1 MEEYED
7 ALKLLYRLNYEEP
20 ENQQVNRVLAWTHL
34 CCRQLEQA
42 DKLYQKL
49 TNVENVYAEDWQNYA
64 YCLWFSGR
72 IDGAIDCF
80 KKYLAAGGDDAVK
93 WFFFDR
99 TLLEKYA
106 VSEPQIMMMESAV
119 KS

>member
-1 MEEYED
+1 
-7 ALKLLYRLNYEEP
+7 
-20 ENQQVNRVLAWTHL
+20 
-34 CCRQLEQA
+34 
-42 DKLYQKL
+42 
-49 TNVENVYAEDWQNYA
+49 
-64 YCLWFSGR
+64 
-72 IDGAIDCF
+72 
-80 KKYLAAGGDDAVK
+80 VK